1 MFVGQRVVLKRFQ
14 NPLALAARVLMALL
28 FLPEGISKIGEFS
41 GTARYIAAAGLPLPE
56 LGVALAIVVE
66 VGGSLALLV
75 GFQARWVALAMTMF
89 VVATGFFF
97 HKFWAVPTAQAML
110 EHIMFFKNM
119 AIAGGLLMVVAF
131 GAGSWSV
138 DAKRGA

>member
-1 MFVGQRVVLKRFQ
+1 MLKQFQ

-28 FLPEGISKIGEFS
+28 FLPEGIDKIREFS
-41 GTARYIAAAGLPLPE
+41 GTAGYIAAAGLPLPE

-66 VGGSLALLV
+66 VGGSLGLIV
-75 GFQARWVALAMTMF
+75 GFQARWVALVMAMFT
-89 VVATGFFF
+89 VATGFFF
-97 HKFWAVPTAQAML
+97 HKFWAVPIDQAML
-110 EHIMFFKNM
+110 EHIMFFKDM
-119 AIAGGLLMVVAF
+119 AIAGGLLMMVAF